1 MSLARDW
8 IEAALQADLSQNELR
23 AFLVL
28 FHQTLCYGKTH
39 DALTLKRV
47 AQLAH
52 VRVDR
57 ITPALRAI
65 ADKGLIEIEAH
76 AVFGQTFIIPPALLQ
91 HSPTGFVVPALP
103 KNRKPPPQNSNSPP
117 EKQVTITT
125 KTLTAENPTTTADAT
140 AQALPYPPQFDAAQR
155 QRARELLDGLS
166 PNDAHDCLAILT
178 QALREPHKVRSPL
191 GFLCQLAKAAR
202 RGGLDRTC
210 LRSPPTSTLPDNV
223 PTQPPAHRQIQQILA
238 RQQAIQ
244 AEIQHVQQ
252 FYRLADTPLP
262 AIEVQKFAGLRQEW
276 QRLAANL
283 TTLLAIQTHETRH
296 LSPKLLL

>member
-65 ADKGLIEIEAH
+65 ADKGLIDIEAH
-76 AVFGQTFIIPPALLQ
+76 AVFGQTFSIPPALLQ

-125 KTLTAENPTTTADAT
+125 KTFTAENPTTTAAET

-166 PNDAHDCLAILT
+166 PNDASDCLGILT
-178 QALREPHKVRSPL
+178 QALREPHKIRSPL

-202 RGGLDRTC
+202 RGCLDRAC
-210 LRSPPTSTLPDNV
+210 LRSPTPNATVPLAPPT
-223 PTQPPAHRQIQQILA
+223 PPQQVQHIQA
-238 RQQAIQ
+238 RQRAIQ

-262 AIEVQKFAGLRQEW
+262 AIEVQKFARLRQEW
-276 QRLAANL
+276 QSLAADL

-296 LSPKLLL
+296 LNPKLLL

>member
-76 AVFGQTFIIPPALLQ
+76 AVFGQTFNIPPTLLQ
-91 HSPTGFVVPALP
+91 RAPSGFVVPALP
-103 KNRKPPPQNSNSPP
+103 KNRKPPPQNSNNLP

-125 KTLTAENPTTTADAT
+125 NTLTAEHSTTTADAA

-166 PNDAHDCLAILT
+166 PHDASDCLRILT

-191 GFLCQLAKAAR
+191 GLLCQLVKAAR
-202 RGGLDRTC
+202 RGCLDRTG
-210 LRSPPTSTLPDNV
+210 LPSSTHPNSAPIPPSPA
-223 PTQPPAHRQIQQILA
+223 QRQIQHIQA
-238 RQQAIQ
+238 RQCAIQ

-262 AIEVQKFAGLRQEW
+262 ASEIKKFASLQQEW
-276 QRLAANL
+276 QGLATDLAAL
-283 TTLLAIQTHETRH
+283 VASPAQAVRAINILRQGV
-296 LSPKLLL
+296 

>member
-76 AVFGQTFIIPPALLQ
+76 AVFGQTFSIPP
-91 HSPTGFVVPALP
+91 V
-103 KNRKPPPQNSNSPP
+103 
-117 EKQVTITT
+117 
-125 KTLTAENPTTTADAT
+125 
-140 AQALPYPPQFDAAQR
+140 
-155 QRARELLDGLS
+155 
-166 PNDAHDCLAILT
+166 
-178 QALREPHKVRSPL
+178 
-191 GFLCQLAKAAR
+191 
-202 RGGLDRTC
+202 
-210 LRSPPTSTLPDNV
+210 
-223 PTQPPAHRQIQQILA
+223 
-238 RQQAIQ
+238 
-244 AEIQHVQQ
+244 
-252 FYRLADTPLP
+252 
-262 AIEVQKFAGLRQEW
+262 
-276 QRLAANL
+276 
-283 TTLLAIQTHETRH
+283 
-296 LSPKLLL
+296 

>member
-57 ITPALRAI
+57 ITPALRAL

-76 AVFGQTFIIPPALLQ
+76 AVFGQTFSIPPVLLQ
-91 HSPTGFVVPALP
+91 RAPSGFVVPALP
-103 KNRKPPPQNSNSPP
+103 KNRKPPPQNSNSSP

-125 KTLTAENPTTTADAT
+125 KTLTIENPTTTTAAT

-155 QRARELLDGLS
+155 QRAGELLDGLS
-166 PNDAHDCLAILT
+166 PHDAHDCLAILT
-178 QALREPHKVRSPL
+178 HTLREPHKVRSPL
-191 GFLCQLAKAAR
+191 GLLCQLAKAAR
-202 RGGLDRTC
+202 RGSLDRAC
-210 LRSPPTSTLPDNV
+210 LRSSHLPSLPNSVPIPPTAQRQV
-223 PTQPPAHRQIQQILA
+223 QQIQA

-244 AEIQHVQQ
+244 AEIQHIQQ
-252 FYRLADTPLP
+252 VYRLADTPLP
-262 AIEVQKFAGLRQEW
+262 SLEIQKFARLQQEW
-276 QRLAANL
+276 QRLAADL
-283 TTLLAIQTHETRH
+283 ATLVPLHTQKEKGMSA
-296 LSPKLLL
+296 LS

>member
-76 AVFGQTFIIPPALLQ
+76 AVFGQTFSIPPVLLQ
-91 HSPTGFVVPALP
+91 RAPSGFVVPALP
-103 KNRKPPPQNSNSPP
+103 KNRKPPPQNSNSSP

-125 KTLTAENPTTTADAT
+125 KTLTIENPTTTTAAT

-155 QRARELLDGLS
+155 QRAGELLDGLS
-166 PNDAHDCLAILT
+166 PHDAHDCLAILT
-178 QALREPHKVRSPL
+178 HALREPHKVRSPL
-191 GFLCQLAKAAR
+191 GLLCQLAKAAR
-202 RGGLDRTC
+202 RGCLDRAC
-210 LRSPPTSTLPDNV
+210 LRSPTPNATVPLAPPT
-223 PTQPPAHRQIQQILA
+223 PPRQVQHIQA
-238 RQQAIQ
+238 RQHAIQ
-244 AEIQHVQQ
+244 AEIQHIQHI
-252 FYRLADTPLP
+252 YRLADTPLP
-262 AIEVQKFAGLRQEW
+262 ERELQKFAGLQLEW
-276 QRLAANL
+276 QRLA
-283 TTLLAIQTHETRH
+283 TELAALVTW
-296 LSPKLLL
+296 

>member
-76 AVFGQTFIIPPALLQ
+76 AVFGQTFSIPPVLLQ
-91 HSPTGFVVPALP
+91 RAPTGFVVPALP
-103 KNRKPPPQNSNSPP
+103 KNRKPPPQNSNSSP

-125 KTLTAENPTTTADAT
+125 NTLTAENPTTTTAAT

-155 QRARELLDGLS
+155 QRAGELLDGLS
-166 PNDAHDCLAILT
+166 PHDAHDCLAILT
-178 QALREPHKVRSPL
+178 HALREPHKVRSPL
-191 GFLCQLAKAAR
+191 GLLCQLAKAAR
-202 RGGLDRTC
+202 RGCLDRAC
-210 LRSPPTSTLPDNV
+210 LRSPTPNATV
-223 PTQPPAHRQIQQILA
+223 PLAPPPRQVQHIQA
-238 RQQAIQ
+238 RQRAIQ
-244 AEIQHVQQ
+244 AEIQHIQHI
-252 FYRLADTPLP
+252 YRLADTPLP
-262 AIEVQKFAGLRQEW
+262 DLELQKFAGLQLEW
-276 QRLAANL
+276 QRLA
-283 TTLLAIQTHETRH
+283 TELAALVTW
-296 LSPKLLL
+296 